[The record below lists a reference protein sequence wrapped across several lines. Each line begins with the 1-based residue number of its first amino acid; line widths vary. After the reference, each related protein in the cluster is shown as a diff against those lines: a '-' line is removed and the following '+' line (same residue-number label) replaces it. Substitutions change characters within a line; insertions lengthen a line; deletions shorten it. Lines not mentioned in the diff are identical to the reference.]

1 MRLYILVLITFIIL
15 AHIAMWSSD
24 MPRDLALKL
33 TLINASGWGVI
44 LGGAWL
50 VGRWAAA
57 HTRREEER
65 RNDIQT

>member
-1 MRLYILVLITFIIL
+1 MQRLWIIALIAFVVI
-15 AHIAMWSSD
+15 AHVALWRSD

-33 TLINASGWGVI
+33 TLINATGWGVI

-57 HTRREEER
+57 HQGRGKT
-65 RNDIQT
+65 D

>member
-1 MRLYILVLITFIIL
+1 MTRIWTIILITIIVL
-15 AHIAMWSSD
+15 GHVAMWTSD

-33 TLINASGWGVI
+33 TLINATGWGVI

-57 HTRREEER
+57 HSQRDE
-65 RNDIQT
+65 